1 MRESSDAIWTIEQKR
16 LQQWLALPKRERRPK
31 TIDEFA
37 RELGADPATL
47 HRWKKL
53 DGFADE
59 VRKLIRDC
67 LGDELSEIYGALKRE
82 AKAGSY
88 QHIKLALELV
98 GDYTETTRQ
107 EVTVAKGYTKFTP
120 DDWDNDTED

>member
-1 MRESSDAIWTIEQKR
+1 MQESNDVVWTIEQKR
-16 LQQWLALPKRERRPK
+16 LQQWLALPKRERKPK
-31 TIDEFA
+31 TIDDFA

-59 VRKLIRDC
+59 VRKLIRDY
-67 LGDELSEIYGALKRE
+67 LEDELSEIYGALKRE
-82 AKAGSY
+82 AKGGSY

-98 GDYTETTRQ
+98 GDYVERK
-107 EVTVAKGYTKFTP
+107 EVDVSGELQIVL
-120 DDWDNDTED
+120 DR